1 MSTSLHQVKSVDKS
15 PIKKILKDKKKRIRL
30 FFLVSG
36 LLLAGLGFY
45 LSKPTKS
52 ITSDSL
58 AGKNSSSE
66 VISFSQEP
74 VNIDKSLLDW
84 QKNKQKVKSPPIR
97 IIIPELEINLP
108 IKEAR
113 VVKGYW
119 EVFPDSAGFGLGSAY
134 PDELGNQVIFAHA
147 RRGLFLPLKEAKG
160 GENIYLLTSDKWFSY
175 KISEIKEVSP
185 SQTEVIVP
193 TTEIT
198 LTLYTCSG
206 FADSKR
212 LIIIAKRV

>member
-1 MSTSLHQVKSVDKS
+1 MSTSLHKVKSVNKCS
-15 PIKKILKDKKKRIRL
+15 IKKILKDKKKQVRL

-36 LLLAGLGFY
+36 LLLTGLGFY
-45 LSKPTKS
+45 LSKPTKP
-52 ITSDSL
+52 ITSDPL
-58 AGKNSSSE
+58 TGKNSSSE

-74 VNIDKSLLDW
+74 VNVDKSLLDW
-84 QKNKQKVKSPPIR
+84 QKNKQKVKNPPIR
-97 IIIPELEINLP
+97 IIVPELKINLP

-119 EVFPDSAGFGLGSAY
+119 EVFADSAGFGLGSAY
-134 PDELGNQVIFAHA
+134 PGESGNQVIFAHA